1 MDVEG
6 GVPPNA
12 NGERTIQVLVVDDD
26 PAMAGTLVE
35 IFTSRGLAAVGV
47 TSAGAAIVRER
58 ELHPAVVVCDQ
69 RLPDMTGLDLCA
81 TLRTMDPDVSLILL
95 TGYASLDS
103 AIAAVG
109 QIDQYLTKPVPVDD
123 LVESVEA
130 GVARSEQRVRERIAA
145 EELRLKLESELRRQA
160 SHDSLTGLAN
170 RALFSDRAEH
180 ALERRGL
187 SELIVCFF
195 DIDDFKDVNDSYG
208 HGAGDEL
215 LRVIGHRLK
224 QCVRPADT
232 VARFGGDEFAVLL
245 EDTQLPGALDVIDR
259 LYATMSTPVR
269 LGDDEEVVVHLS
281 VGMTMVAGRDV
292 SAEELLA
299 EADAAMYAAKARGKN
314 RYEIFDPSMR
324 SASELRSRL
333 RVELGDAL
341 VREDFRLYF
350 QPLIDMVDGDWRGV
364 EALARWPHPQ
374 HGLLEPADFVD
385 IAETKG
391 LIVELDRWAI
401 AAACRA
407 AATVEGLTMTMNIS
421 GRTLRHSNLEEIV
434 SSALITSS
442 LPGSRL
448 VLDVSDLSAD
458 PERVVEPVKTL
469 NKLGVSVAIDEF
481 AGDIPA
487 LRRLRGL
494 DIGYLKIH
502 HSLIADLGSGLAA
515 TTIAGAIIDIAHDLG
530 MKTIAT
536 GIETRKQCDILAGL
550 GCDLGQGYLWARP
563 APIEEFGEAVAHQ
576 READKQP

>member
-1 MDVEG
+1 ME
-6 GVPPNA
+6 PPA
-12 NGERTIQVLVVDDD
+12 ISNGQRAVQVLVVDDD

-47 TSAGAAIVRER
+47 TSAGAAIIRER

-69 RLPDMTGLDLCA
+69 RLPDMSGLDLCA
-81 TLRTMDPDVSLILL
+81 TIRTMDPDVSLILL

-145 EELRLKLESELRRQA
+145 EQMRIKLETELRRQA

-187 SELIVCFF
+187 SELVVCFF

-215 LRVIGHRLK
+215 LRVIGQRLRE
-224 QCVRPADT
+224 CVRPADT

-259 LYATMSTPVR
+259 LYASVGTPIR

-281 VGMTMVAGRDV
+281 VGMTMVSGRDV
-292 SAEELLA
+292 SSEELLS

-333 RVELGDAL
+333 RVELGHAL
-341 VREDFRLYF
+341 AREDFRLYF
-350 QPLIDMVDGDWRGV
+350 QPLIDMVDADWRGV

-407 AATVEGLTMTMNIS
+407 AVTVDDLTMTVNIS
-421 GRTLRHSNLEEIV
+421 GRTLRHPDLHDIV
-434 SSALITSS
+434 SAALTSS
-442 LPGSRL
+442 GLPGSRL

-458 PERVVEPVKTL
+458 PERVVEPVQTL
-469 NKLGVSVAIDEF
+469 HRLGVSVAIDEF
-481 AGDIPA
+481 TGDIPS

-515 TTIAGAIIDIAHDLG
+515 TTIAGAVIDIAHDLG

-536 GIETRKQCDILAGL
+536 GIETPKQCDILGGL

-563 APIEEFGEAVAHQ
+563 APIYEFADAVARH
-576 READKQP
+576 RAERSG

>member
-1 MDVEG
+1 LE
-6 GVPPNA
+6 PPA
-12 NGERTIQVLVVDDD
+12 SSEGERAVQVLVVDDD

-35 IFTSRGLAAVGV
+35 IFTGRGLAAIGV
-47 TSAGAAIVRER
+47 TSAGAAIIRVR

-69 RLPDMTGLDLCA
+69 RLPDMSGLDLCA
-81 TLRTMDPDVSLILL
+81 TIRTMDPDVSLILL

-123 LVESVEA
+123 LVDSVEA
-130 GVARSEQRVRERIAA
+130 GVARTEQRVRERIAA
-145 EELRLKLESELRRQA
+145 EEMRVKLESELRRQA
-160 SHDSLTGLAN
+160 SHDTLTGLAN
-170 RALFSDRAEH
+170 RALFSDRADH

-195 DIDDFKDVNDSYG
+195 DIDDFKDINDSYG

-215 LRVIGHRLK
+215 LRVIGQRLRE
-224 QCVRPADT
+224 CVRPADT

-245 EDTQLPGALDVIDR
+245 EDTQLQGALDVIDR
-259 LYATMSTPVR
+259 LYASVSTPIR
-269 LGDDEEVVVHLS
+269 LGEDEEVVVQLS
-281 VGMTMVAGRDV
+281 VGMTMVSGRDV
-292 SAEELLA
+292 TSEELLA
-299 EADAAMYAAKARGKN
+299 EADAAMYTAKARGKN

-341 VREDFRLYF
+341 AHEDFRLYF
-350 QPLIDMVDGDWRGV
+350 QPLIDLVDADWRGI

-407 AATVEGLTMTMNIS
+407 AATVDGLTMTVNIS
-421 GRTLRHSNLEEIV
+421 GRTLRHPDLEDMV
-434 SSALITSS
+434 ASALASS
-442 LPGSRL
+442 GLPGSRL
-448 VLDVSDLSAD
+448 VLDISDLSTD
-458 PERVVEPVKTL
+458 PERVAEPVKTL
-469 NKLGVSVAIDEF
+469 HRLDVAVAIDEF
-481 AGDIPA
+481 TGDIPS

-494 DIGYLKIH
+494 DIAYLKIH
-502 HSLIADLGSGLAA
+502 HSLVADLGSGLGA
-515 TTIAGAIIDIAHDLG
+515 TTIAGAVIDIAHDLG
-530 MKTIAT
+530 MTTIAT
-536 GIETRKQCDILAGL
+536 GIETLKQCDILSGL

-563 APIEEFGEAVAHQ
+563 APIEEFETSVARH
-576 READKQP
+576 RAEHRG